1 MQTLREG
8 DVYACNFK
16 KQYNSLPIEEK
27 LRRMEWVAICYAS
40 YLDCGNWEELPML
53 DCTKYWE
60 DFEETL
66 KEHLDN
72 PQK

>member
-27 LRRMEWVAICYAS
+27 LRRMEWVAKCYAS

-53 DCTKYWE
+53 DCTKYWK
-60 DFEETL
+60 DFEEGL
-66 KEHLDN
+66 KEHLDS

>member
-1 MQTLREG
+1 MI
-8 DVYACNFK
+8 DFK

-27 LRRMEWVAICYAS
+27 LRRMEWVATCYAS
-40 YLDCGNWEELPML
+40 LIDHVGWEEMPILH
-53 DCTKYWE
+53 CTKYWE

>member
-27 LRRMEWVAICYAS
+27 LRRMEWVAKCYAS
-40 YLDCGNWEELPML
+40 YLDNGNWLESPIL
-53 DCTKYWE
+53 DCTKYWK

-72 PQK
+72 LQE

>member
-1 MQTLREG
+1 MT
-8 DVYACNFK
+8 NFQ
-16 KQYNSLPIEEK
+16 KQYEALPIEEK
-27 LRRMEWVAICYAS
+27 LRRMEWVAKCYAS

-72 PQK
+72 LQK